1 MATKICN
8 FDFYTVSTSDK
19 SEIAKAFA
27 SEAAI
32 RKTGGVNNV
41 PVFDFYARVRQV
53 KHENKL
59 WVGYVEKINT
69 LDEAHIGDL
78 GGKRETLASND
89 DQGPIFDTVFLYNPI
104 NNVLVLHR
112 TRSGMGTTA
121 FAKYL
126 GKLVGDDDLELELV
140 IDPDALKRLGKI
152 NMVKSIDYKISKP
165 SNFKFLNNKN
175 GSFNAD
181 LALAKLFQGENIKV
195 TVGGPDL
202 KKENVLEKV
211 KHLLK
216 FQDSISKLEVKGEAN
231 GEPDTI
237 DLIQNR
243 IVHTKRY
250 SVSKNKKVTEVML
263 MDEIV
268 VGYNKNKI
276 NLDRLYINNKID
288 KD

>member
-8 FDFYTVSTSDK
+8 FDFYTVSCSDK
-19 SEIAKAFA
+19 SEIAKALVK
-27 SEAAI
+27 EAAT
-32 RKTGGVNNV
+32 RKAGGVNNV
-41 PVFDFYARVRQV
+41 PVFDFFARTREI
-53 KHENKL
+53 KLDNKL

-89 DQGPIFDTVFLYNPI
+89 DQGPIFDTVFLYNPV

-126 GKLVGDDDLELELV
+126 SKLVGDDDLELEVV
-140 IDPDALKRLGKI
+140 IDPDALKRLEKI
-152 NMVKSIDYKISKP
+152 SMVKSIDYKISKP
-165 SNFKFLNNKN
+165 TNFKFLKDNKA
-175 GSFNAD
+175 SFNSD
-181 LALAKLFQGENIKV
+181 LALVKLFQGENIKI
-195 TVGGPDL
+195 TIGGQKL
-202 KKENVLEKV
+202 EKENILTKV
-211 KHLLK
+211 KQLLK
-216 FQDSISKLEVKGEAN
+216 AEDGISKLEVKGEAN

-237 DLIQNR
+237 DLIKNR
-243 IVHTKRY
+243 VVHTKKY

-263 MDEIV
+263 MDEILI
-268 VGYNKNKI
+268 GYSKNKT
-276 NLDRLYINNKID
+276 NLDRLYINKKID